1 MERNMKFEL
10 YVPAIVI
17 SAAASMVLIAPAARA
32 DSPLTSTPFASAYQD
47 VEILRYTAEM
57 GLDDRVLEA
66 LSDPEIPNDVRAAIV
81 NQIGWSN
88 DPQANAERYLAYLA
102 SQQEVEPSAMTLEML
117 TPEEKMALGYLLAMD
132 HRFSLTDAIGGSGEV
147 EQTPALELLN
157 LAVAEAPEDFSVML
171 IRALVQSHHEFQA
184 GPRNWCTVY
193 QVVNSAIEDF
203 PSEPNMRPE
212 AVTEITDYIG
222 LYQDECVSA
231 SPIP

>member
-1 MERNMKFEL
+1 MKLEL

-17 SAAASMVLIAPAARA
+17 SAATSIVLVAPAVLA

-47 VEILRYTAEM
+47 VEIVRYTAEM

-88 DPQANAERYLAYLA
+88 DPQANADRYLAYLA
-102 SQQEVEPSAMTLEML
+102 SQQEVEASQMTLEIL

-132 HRFSLTDAIGGSGEV
+132 HRFSLTAPIGGSGEV
-147 EQTPALELLN
+147 QQINALKLLD
-157 LAVAEAPEDFSVML
+157 LAAAETPEDFSVVL
-171 IRALVQSHHEFQA
+171 IRALIQSHNEFQD
-184 GPRNWCTVY
+184 GPQNWCAVY
-193 QVVNSAIEDF
+193 QVVNAAIEDF

-212 AVTEITDYIG
+212 AVQEITDYIG
-222 LYQDECVSA
+222 LYRDECVSA
-231 SPIP
+231 SPMR